1 MINEHQIEAIG
12 KMINELLQD
21 NPDYFLVDITIK
33 PVNSIQVLLDSDSGL
48 SIEKCVRYNRALYK
62 KIEEAALYTEGDFA
76 LEVSSPGLD
85 EPLKSHRQY
94 LKNIGR
100 QVEITTNEGVIKEGK
115 LLSVT
120 EKDLIVEEITGKN
133 HLGKP
138 NGKKREVLQHTLSFD
153 NIKSTKIQ
161 IVF

>member
-33 PVNSIQVLLDSDSGL
+33 PGNSIQVLLDSDSGL

-62 KIEEAALYTEGDFA
+62 KIEEAALYPEGDFA

-85 EPLKSHRQY
+85 EPLKLHRQY
-94 LKNIGR
+94 SKNIGR

-115 LLSVT
+115 LLTVGENEIT
-120 EKDLIVEEITGKN
+120 VEEITGKN
-133 HLGKP
+133 ASGKP
-138 NGKKREVLQHTLSFD
+138 SGKKKKVIQHTFSFD
-153 NIKSTKIQ
+153 HIKSTKIQ